1 MNSIERTNAALDLK
15 VYDYVSPQPQI
26 DVAYAAKLSGIPVGQ
41 AFVDE
46 NVHAN
51 VLNHVFEVHNVDGVY
66 VNLCLSSADIVS
78 NDFKNGAYHVKDKCG
93 ATWIVNE
100 NDIGAV
106 SEREIQSLDDE
117 RLLTMSPAI
126 FAAVDVFKAI
136 DKKWRHEKAI
146 VTGVTGA
153 FSHVVF
159 LYGVENTMIAMIL
172 EPDKLKQVIE
182 ARMKF
187 VFDNIKQ
194 LADAGCK
201 YIWIGEGA
209 ASGSLISPDMYKEFV
224 LPYQQ
229 RMSDYIRTCGMRSIV
244 HICGDINKAIDSVVT
259 CGADG
264 IDLDHMND
272 LKRIKSIA
280 EDKMCIKGNFNP
292 VDLQELSADEV
303 KKLAKMKI
311 ALFPENKGFI
321 LSTGC
326 LVTRDTPKENIDAFV
341 DACFKK

>member
-15 VYDYVSPQPQI
+15 TYDHVSPQPQI
-26 DVAYAAKLSGIPVGQ
+26 DVAYAAKLSGIPVGE
-41 AFVDE
+41 AFIDE
-46 NVHAN
+46 KIHAKVLDNV
-51 VLNHVFEVHNVDGVY
+51 FDVHDVDGVY

-78 NDFKNGAYHVKDKCG
+78 TEFKDGTYYVKDKCG
-93 ATWIVNE
+93 ATWTVDE

-106 SEREIQSLDDE
+106 SEREILSLDDE
-117 RLLTMSPAI
+117 RLLNMSPAI
-126 FAAVDVFKAI
+126 FAAVDVYKNI
-136 DKKWRHEKAI
+136 KQKWRDEKAI

-159 LYGVENTMIAMIL
+159 LYGVENTMMAMVL
-172 EPDKLKQVIE
+172 EPEKLKEVIE

-187 VFDNIKQ
+187 VFENIDK

-209 ASGSLISPDMYKEFV
+209 ASGSLISPEMYREFV
-224 LPYQQ
+224 LPYQK
-229 RMSDYIRTCGMRSIV
+229 RMSAYIRECGMRSIV
-244 HICGDINKAIDSVVT
+244 HICGDINKAIDSVIT

-272 LKRIKSIA
+272 LKKVKSVA
-280 EDKMCIKGNFNP
+280 EGKMCIKGNFDP
-292 VDLQELSADEV
+292 VDLQNLSVDEI
-303 KKLAKMKI
+303 KEKAKSKI
-311 ALFPENKGFI
+311 SLFPNQKGLI

-341 DACFKK
+341 EVCSQK